1 MLIREGFKINF
12 VFIYNI
18 YKEFVMNPERG
29 IKPVE
34 RTELSPEVEALRL
47 AMVEATLEAAAGR
60 GNAEAGE
67 AAWKAVAQ

>member
-1 MLIREGFKINF
+1 
-12 VFIYNI
+12 
-18 YKEFVMNPERG
+18 MNPERG